1 MPPQL
6 LVQSQLLPQPLPRQ
20 QELPAVVEDRG
31 PLAQVVKVTRVDP
44 LQLLI
49 PRMSAS
55 LTVAEDVE
63 ISGRSGSASG

>member
-31 PLAQVVKVTRVDP
+31 PLAQVVKVTRVDL
-44 LQLLI
+44 LQLLT
-49 PRMSAS
+49 PLTSDS
-55 LTVAEDVE
+55 PTVAVGGE
-63 ISGRSGSASG
+63 ISGRSGRTNG